1 MFTCN
6 FLSFNER
13 FFSDA
18 SSEDDGIQSGQGNSE
33 GRHRL
38 GNVVTEHLHCQLRQV
53 VSSQVLFLQISGWG
67 AEIPLNITN
76 QIGGL

>member
-18 SSEDDGIQSGQGNSE
+18 SSEDDGVQSGQRNSE
-33 GRHRL
+33 GRHRF
-38 GNVVTEHLHCQLRQV
+38 GDVVTEHLHCQLRQV
-53 VSSQVLFLQISGWG
+53 VSSQILLLKISGWG
-67 AEIPLNITN
+67 AEIPLNIAN
-76 QIGGL
+76 QLGRL